1 MKSLWRIKLA
11 ISIGCLSSVFVS
23 ANCHVM
29 GTQAESTMTES
40 EIESMARRVAP
51 ALGITG
57 PDPELPRIF
66 IDTTYT
72 APTGRTIAVPEGGD
86 FQAAIDQAQ
95 PGDVI
100 TLQAGAT
107 YTGNFTLP
115 AKSGSDWIV
124 IRTSAPDTSLPS
136 SGGRITPGYR
146 NVLPKIVSPNSGPA
160 LEALSGSHHFRLIG
174 LEFAMATNVSMT
186 VSLILLGDKQTSLS
200 QLPHDLILDRLY
212 IHGSPTTT
220 LRRGITLNSASTAVI
235 DSYIADCHDENADS
249 QAIGG
254 WNGAGPFKIVNNY
267 LEGAGENFILGGAD
281 PTIPNLAPSD
291 IEFRRNYCFKPL
303 SWRIGDP
310 SYAGRP
316 WGVKNL
322 FELKNAQR
330 VLIEG
335 NIFEHCWTMGQT
347 GFAILF
353 TVRNQD
359 GTAPWSVVQDVTFT
373 NNIIRRVGGGFNMH
387 GTDNNFPSMVTRRIR
402 IANNLLEEIDEQRWD
417 GTGIAFLVSGDDG
430 PTTKGGVHDLTIEH
444 NTIFHTGVIIA
455 TGGSP
460 SQGLVYRNNLSPHN
474 QYGVKGDGQ
483 GTGNTTINAFFPG
496 SVFKKNVMSGGAS
509 EDYPSDNFFP
519 TSLDQ
524 VGFVN
529 RNGGNYRLSPASPY
543 KNAGTDNKDIG
554 CDFDALNAAINAPAV
569 ITSVSAASFAG
580 AALAPESITAAFGAG
595 LATTTLSAPG
605 LPLPTT
611 LGGTT
616 VKVRDRQ
623 GNERLSP
630 LFFVSP
636 TQLNYLIPLNTA
648 TGAATITVTNGNTI
662 VAAGSAQVASVA
674 PGIFTADASGR
685 GLPAAVA
692 LRIRADGSQRYEPV
706 IRFDAT
712 QNKFAAAPID
722 LGPSTDQ
729 VVLVLFA
736 TGLRFRSS
744 GAAVSGSIGGANA
757 QALYAGP
764 QGAFS
769 GLDQVNLLLPRS
781 LAGRGDVNVTLTVDG
796 QAANLVQIN
805 IR

>member
-57 PDPELPRIF
+57 PDPELPRVF

-335 NIFEHCWTMGQT
+335 NIFEHCWTMAQT
-347 GFAILF
+347 GYAILF

-402 IANNLLEEIDEQRWD
+402 IANNLLEDIDQDRFS
-417 GTGIAFLVSGDDG
+417 GTGIAFQIGGEDG
-430 PTTKGGVHDLTIEH
+430 PLSKGGILDLSIDN
-444 NTIFHTGVIIA
+444 NTIFHTNFITA

-460 SQGLVYRNNLSPHN
+460 SQGLVFTNNLLPHN
-474 QYGVKGDGQ
+474 QFGVRGDGT
-483 GTGNTTINAFFPG
+483 GTGNETINTYFHG
-496 SVFKKNVMSGGAS
+496 SVFKKNVFVGGPA
-509 EDYPSDNFFP
+509 ELYPPDNFFP
-519 TSLDQ
+519 TSFDQ

-529 RNGGNYRLSPASPY
+529 RAGGNFRLNPDSPF
-543 KNAGTDNKDIG
+543 KDAGTDGKDIG
-554 CDFDALNAAINAPAV
+554 CDFGALDRALSPPLTISRVTPAK
-569 ITSVSAASFAG
+569 IPRFS
-580 AALAPESITAAFGAG
+580 
-595 LATTTLSAPG
+595 TTTVTITGTGFNPG
-605 LPLPTT
+605 S
-611 LGGTT
+611 
-616 VKVRDRQ
+616 KVRFSRAGIAILKYVSIEEDKIIITLKTDKKTPL
-623 GNERLSP
+623 GNRD
-630 LFFVSP
+630 V
-636 TQLNYLIPLNTA
+636 I
-648 TGAATITVTNGNTI
+648 VTNPN
-662 VAAGSAQVASVA
+662 
-674 PGIFTADASGR
+674 
-685 GLPAAVA
+685 
-692 LRIRADGSQRYEPV
+692 
-706 IRFDAT
+706 
-712 QNKFAAAPID
+712 
-722 LGPSTDQ
+722 
-729 VVLVLFA
+729 
-736 TGLRFRSS
+736 
-744 GAAVSGSIGGANA
+744 GANA
-757 QALYAGP
+757 RLAQAC
-764 QGAFS
+764 FVS
-769 GLDQVNLLLPRS
+769 HS
-781 LAGRGDVNVTLTVDG
+781 
-796 QAANLVQIN
+796 
-805 IR
+805 